1 MKVCRKVN
9 FNSAHRLY
17 RKDWSDEKND
27 QIFGKCNNPNYHGH
41 NYVLEVWID
50 GEIDPETGYV
60 IDLKVLKEIINSS
73 IVEKFDHKNLNLD
86 CAEFENLIPTAE
98 NIITVSWKI
107 LRRELDPKFQLK
119 LRLWETENNIF
130 EYDGT

>member
-17 RKDWSDEKND
+17 RKEWSDEKND

-50 GEIDPETGYV
+50 GEVDPETGYV

-86 CAEFENLIPTAE
+86 CAEFENLIMSSVCIANSPVASASAIE
-98 NIITVSWKI
+98 HLS
-107 LRRELDPKFQLK
+107 
-119 LRLWETENNIF
+119 
-130 EYDGT
+130 

>member
-1 MKVCRKVN
+1 
-9 FNSAHRLY
+9 
-17 RKDWSDEKND
+17 
-27 QIFGKCNNPNYHGH
+27 
-41 NYVLEVWID
+41 VLEVWID

-107 LRRELDPKFQLK
+107 LRRELDPKFQLE

-130 EYDGT
+130 EYNGT